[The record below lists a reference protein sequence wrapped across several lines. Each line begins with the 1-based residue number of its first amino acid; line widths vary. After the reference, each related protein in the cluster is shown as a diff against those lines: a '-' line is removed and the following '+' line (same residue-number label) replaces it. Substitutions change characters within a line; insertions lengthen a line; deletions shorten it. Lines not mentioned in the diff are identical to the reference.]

1 MTAHDM
7 TSDRRHIA
15 TVPHLHRPRQV
26 LAAIAGALAL
36 LLLVSPAAHA
46 LPADFEEITLA
57 EGLSQPTAVAFA
69 PASDGRMFIAEKP
82 GRVQVRLADGTLRS
96 TPLLDWRDRVNS
108 AVDRGLLGI
117 ATDTDFADNGYLYI
131 LFVADSDSTD
141 DTGPHSSRLVRLTVS
156 ADNQITEEKTLVG
169 GDTDRGECFHDG
181 APANPD
187 GNHTTASDGAV
198 DCISASAATHAIG
211 TVISDPRD
219 GSIWFGTGDGQTVD
233 INNVGA
239 RPRRLRTYNEEMLI
253 GKIMR
258 VDREGRGLA
267 DHPFC
272 PGVTDLDRT
281 CTKVYAKGFRNPFR
295 FTLPPQAGA
304 PPIVADVGN
313 NEWEELGRVR
323 PGSNAGWP
331 CWEGPALGP
340 GQYNGYP
347 DCTPYVFGGQPV
359 DQPDFAY
366 SHADPDPA
374 SNGKA
379 DAAVIGGPV
388 YAGSEYPA
396 EYAGNLFFG
405 DYARGFIRRFRP
417 GSAAG
422 TFLMTPSP
430 LPRFSDTNSSVLF
443 TERPAFTQLTEAP
456 NGDLVVVDF
465 VTPGP
470 NQDFTGPGRVVR
482 IAHAPANRAPT
493 AVAKVAQ
500 EEIASGAT
508 AQFDGGDSSDPNA
521 DTLTYAWDFD
531 GDGTTDSTEVAPTRT
546 YPDPGVFTARLTV
559 DDGRGQTATDT
570 VQVLVDRHR
579 PQVQIT
585 APATDEQYDGGVSM
599 QLAGDATDT
608 DEGGTFPEANLRW
621 EIRLIHGS
629 HFHPYTDIAG
639 RREAAFVPL
648 QDHGLDSYYRI
659 RLIATDSDGVE
670 GAATVIVRPRPAT
683 LRVESQPAGAPI
695 EVEEQMYVAPRD
707 VASASGLNARVRA
720 AADFTR
726 DGVTWRFA
734 RWTDGETARD
744 RSYLVGRDGGT
755 VVAVYEQEPVR
766 GGSGAGTA
774 PKPGAA
780 GGTGSTEPI
789 TPPKAATPKLSLTTP
804 WTARR
809 RSTRTVSGTLTG
821 VTTRPTVQVA
831 LARSAGSRCRW
842 WASRPRRFGK
852 AASCSRPVWT
862 TARVQRTSA
871 GWRFDAA
878 LRSSIARRAGRIQA
892 RARVGGRTVAQVTVR
907 VSGAR

>member
-1 MTAHDM
+1 MTRALF
-7 TSDRRHIA
+7 A
-15 TVPHLHRPRQV
+15 V
-26 LAAIAGALAL
+26 LAAL
-36 LLLVSPAAHA
+36 LLLPAAAHA

-57 EGLSQPTAVAFA
+57 EGLSDPTAVAFA
-69 PASDGRMFIAEKP
+69 PASDGRMFIAEQA
-82 GRVQVRLADGTLRS
+82 GRVRVRLADGTLRPS
-96 TPLLDWRDRVNS
+96 PLLDWRDRINS

-131 LFVADSDSTD
+131 LFVADNDSTD
-141 DTGPHSSRLVRLTVS
+141 DAGPHSSRLVRLTVS
-156 ADNQITEEKTLVG
+156 ADNQITGEKTLVG
-169 GDTDRGECFHDG
+169 GDTDQGECFPREQY
-181 APANPD
+181 APVGDVPD
-187 GNHTTASDGAV
+187 GGHDTAGDAVV
-198 DCISASAATHAIG
+198 DCIPASATTHVIG

-219 GSIWFGTGDGQTVD
+219 GSIWFGTGDAQTVD
-233 INNVGA
+233 LGNDGA
-239 RPRRLRTYNEEMLI
+239 RPRRLRTYNEETYY
-253 GKIMR
+253 GKILR

-267 DHPFC
+267 GHPFC
-272 PGVTDLDRT
+272 PSVTDLDRV
-281 CTKVYAKGFRNPFR
+281 CTKIYAKGFRNPFR
-295 FTLPPQAGA
+295 FTLPPQPGA
-304 PPIVADVGN
+304 HPIIADVGHSTY
-313 NEWEELGRVR
+313 EELGRVQ
-323 PGSNAGWP
+323 PGANAGWP
-331 CWEGPALGP
+331 CWEGVELGP
-340 GQYNGYP
+340 YPYGPTPILPNYQYR
-347 DCTPYVFGGQPV
+347 DCSEYGPSVVAF
-359 DQPDFAY
+359 PDFAY
-366 SHADPDPA
+366 KHLTPSGA
-374 SNGKA
+374 KA
-379 DAAVIGGPV
+379 DAAILAGPV
-388 YAGSEYPA
+388 YDGGEYPA
-396 EYAGNLFFG
+396 EYRGNLFFG

-417 GSAAG
+417 GSSPG
-422 TFLMTPSP
+422 TFLMAPS
-430 LPRFSDTNSSVLF
+430 LIDHFGQANSSVLF

-470 NQDFTGPGRVVR
+470 NQDYSGPGRVVR

-493 AVAKVAQ
+493 AVAKVEQ

-508 AQFDGGDSSDPNA
+508 ARFDGSDSSDPNA

-531 GDGTTDSTEVAPTRT
+531 GDGTTDSTEIAPTRT
-546 YPDPGVFTARLTV
+546 YPDAGVFTARLTV
-559 DDGRGQTATDT
+559 DDGRGRSATDT

-579 PQVQIT
+579 PQVQID
-585 APATDEQYDGGVSM
+585 APVTDEQYDGGVSM
-599 QLAGDATDT
+599 RLAGDATDT
-608 DEGGTFPEANLRW
+608 DEGGAFPEASLRW
-621 EIRLIHGS
+621 EIRLIHGA

-670 GAATVIVRPRPAT
+670 GSATVIVRPRPAT

-695 EVEEQMYVAPRD
+695 EVEEQTYVAPRD

-766 GGSGAGTA
+766 SGSGAGTA
-774 PKPGAA
+774 PSGGTGSV
-780 GGTGSTEPI
+780 GGTGSTTPV
-789 TPPKAATPKLSLTTP
+789 TPPKAASPRLTLTTP

-831 LARSAGSRCRW
+831 LARSSGSRCRW
-842 WASRPRRFGK
+842 WASQPRRFGK

-878 LRSSIARRAGRIQA
+878 LRSAVARRAGRIQA

>member
-1 MTAHDM
+1 MIRA
-7 TSDRRHIA
+7 
-15 TVPHLHRPRQV
+15 L
-26 LAAIAGALAL
+26 LAALAAL
-36 LLLVSPAAHA
+36 LLLPAAAHA

-69 PASDGRMFIAEKP
+69 PASDGRMFIAEQP
-82 GRVQVRLADGTLRS
+82 GRVRVRLADGTLRA

-117 ATDTDFADNGYLYI
+117 ATDTDFADNGYLYV

-156 ADNQITEEKTLVG
+156 ADNQITGEKTLAG
-169 GDTDRGECFHDG
+169 GESDQGECFPND
-181 APANPD
+181 AFVPAGDVPD
-187 GNHTTASDGAV
+187 GKHDTAGDAAV
-198 DCISASAATHAIG
+198 DCIPASAKTHTIG

-219 GSIWFGTGDGQTVD
+219 GSIWFGTGDAQTVD
-233 INNVGA
+233 LGNVGA
-239 RPRRLRTYNEEMLI
+239 RPRRLRTYNEETYY
-253 GKIMR
+253 GKILR

-267 DHPFC
+267 GHPFC
-272 PGVTDLDRT
+272 PAVEDLDRT
-281 CTKVYAKGFRNPFR
+281 CTKLYAKGFRNPFR
-295 FTLPPQAGA
+295 FTLPPQDGA
-304 PPIVADVGN
+304 RPIIADVGHATY
-313 NEWEELGRVR
+313 EELGRVR
-323 PGSNAGWP
+323 PGANAGWP
-331 CWEGPALGP
+331 CWEGFEVGP
-340 GQYNGYP
+340 NPYSTYA
-347 DCTPYVFGGQPV
+347 DCSRYGTSVV
-359 DQPDFAY
+359 DFPDFAY
-366 SHADPDPA
+366 KHATP
-374 SNGKA
+374 SGGKA
-379 DAAVIGGPV
+379 DAAILAGPV
-388 YAGSEYPA
+388 YDGGEYPA

-417 GSAAG
+417 GSSPG
-422 TFLMTPSP
+422 TFLMTPP
-430 LPRFSDTNSSVLF
+430 LIEHFGEANSSVLF

-465 VTPGP
+465 VTAGP
-470 NQDFTGPGRVVR
+470 NEDYSGPGRVVR

-493 AVAKVAQ
+493 AVAKVEQ
-500 EEIASGAT
+500 EEIAGGAT
-508 AQFDGGDSSDPNA
+508 ARFDGSDSSDPNT

-546 YPDPGVFTARLTV
+546 YPAAGVFTARLTV
-559 DDGRGQTATDT
+559 DDGRGRSATDS

-579 PQVQIT
+579 PRVQID
-585 APATDEQYDGGVSM
+585 APVADEVYDGGVSM
-599 QLAGDATDT
+599 RLAGDATDA
-608 DEGGTFPEANLRW
+608 DEAGGFPEANLRW

-629 HFHPYTDIAG
+629 HMHPYTDIAG
-639 RREAAFVPL
+639 LREADFVPL
-648 QDHGLDSYYRI
+648 QDHGLDSSYRI
-659 RLIATDSDGVE
+659 RLVATDSHGVE
-670 GAATVIVRPRPAT
+670 GSASVTVLPRPAT
-683 LRVESQPAGAPI
+683 LRVESQPEGAPI
-695 EVEEQMYVAPRD
+695 EVEEQMYVAPRN

-744 RSYLVGRDGGT
+744 RSHLVGRDGGT

-774 PKPGAA
+774 PDPGAA
-780 GGTGSTEPI
+780 GGTGSTEPT
-789 TPPKAATPKLSLTTP
+789 TPPKGATPKLSLTTP

-821 VTTRPTVQVA
+821 VTARPTVQVA
-831 LARSAGSRCRW
+831 LARSSGTRCRW
-842 WASRPRRFGK
+842 WSARTRRFGRT
-852 AASCSRPVWT
+852 ATCRTPVWT

-878 LRSSIARRAGRIQA
+878 LRSAVARRAGRIQA

-907 VSGAR
+907 VSDAR